1 MSLFTLKRSRN
12 SLISPFFLSSYS
24 PLFFFPIFS
33 NILSGLPRSYLMG
46 TTWKIRRMKSI
57 IACVWSVS
65 IVSWCRQYLI
75 LFILLFSY
83 PLVKVKLQISSYLS
97 LYITFFIFSP
107 IICILVFSFS
117 FCPSSSSPSSSYSP
131 SFSSLS
137 SHFSLST
144 RSASWS
150 SSSSRESSSS
160 PSFLFLFFHFIGWSR
175 NWYIRYP
182 QLRSTS
188 NSSSTY
194 SLCEYPS
201 RCFVCLYFCLPNW
214 RVIMWMISS
223 VRKICLNKASL
234 PGRFSHSSSSDGMA
248 VWMGTDFP
256 RISSKFRKG
265 IGTTWTMANFC
276 WLSKEIS
283 TLRTYAALT
292 GLLCKR
298 DKWKQELGGSS
309 TKFISFSPN
318 PLQYFIPLFIYK
330 SIFSPSFLL

>member
-1 MSLFTLKRSRN
+1 
-12 SLISPFFLSSYS
+12 
-24 PLFFFPIFS
+24 
-33 NILSGLPRSYLMG
+33 
-46 TTWKIRRMKSI
+46 
-57 IACVWSVS
+57 
-65 IVSWCRQYLI
+65 
-75 LFILLFSY
+75 
-83 PLVKVKLQISSYLS
+83 
-97 LYITFFIFSP
+97 
-107 IICILVFSFS
+107 
-117 FCPSSSSPSSSYSP
+117 
-131 SFSSLS
+131 
-137 SHFSLST
+137 
-144 RSASWS
+144 
-150 SSSSRESSSS
+150 
-160 PSFLFLFFHFIGWSR
+160 
-175 NWYIRYP
+175 
-182 QLRSTS
+182 
-188 NSSSTY
+188 
-194 SLCEYPS
+194 
-201 RCFVCLYFCLPNW
+201 
-214 RVIMWMISS
+214 MWMISS